1 MFCLVFKYLAG
12 QEGGIHSLTD
22 ASMHNKTYVKINH

>member
-12 QEGGIHSLTD
+12 HEGVIYSLAD
-22 ASMHNKTYVKINH
+22 ISMHNKTYVKIHH